1 MTTFL
6 LDIFGKVEDKLDKLS
21 PYYGSTMIS
30 LQAMNVLYILLYSL
44 FGVVLMNQS
53 WLRKTNTMIQ
63 ILLCIILLIK
73 YHPFREHE
81 FKKNDAKLIFGSA
94 LFLFF
99 NLGIIEYLNAAV
111 SNLQNNIQN
120 TIRKLE
126 KTME

>member
-21 PYYGSTMIS
+21 PYYGSTMIW

-99 NLGIIEYLNAAV
+99 NLGIIEYLNAVV